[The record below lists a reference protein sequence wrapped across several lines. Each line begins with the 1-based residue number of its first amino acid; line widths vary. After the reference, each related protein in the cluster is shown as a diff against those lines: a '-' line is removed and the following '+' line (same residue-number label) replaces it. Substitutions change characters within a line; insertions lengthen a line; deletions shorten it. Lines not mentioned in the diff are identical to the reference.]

1 MQEYMTP
8 GRKSFCGAKPKLI
21 LNRGK
26 YMKDSLTIEYEKL
39 VNDEKKKINEKDK
52 WVDHPSHYNGHK
64 IKTKKGEFE
73 YETIDLISAVVNRL
87 VEHGVSPDAAYCVGC
102 TIKYIDRAGEKPA
115 DYVKDQASK
124 TAQEFEKGAWYLTEA
139 ANKMKKD

>member
-1 MQEYMTP
+1 
-8 GRKSFCGAKPKLI
+8 
-21 LNRGK
+21 
-26 YMKDSLTIEYEKL
+26 MKDSLTKEYEKL
-39 VNDEKKKINEKDK
+39 VADEKLSIASHRVENAEKDK
-52 WVDHPSHYNGHK
+52 WVNHPSHYNGHK

-87 VEHGVSPDAAYCVGC
+87 VEHGVPPDAAYCVGA

-124 TAQEFEKGAWYLTEA
+124 TAQEFDKGAWYLTEA
-139 ANKMKKD
+139 ANKMREEKSKKA